1 MTIAREFKK
10 LPARRVVVALR
21 PEDDALVDA
30 LRAAGAMVLHCPPE
44 TFDET
49 VISDRGAAVVADI
62 DLPGTLAAIHRLRRA
77 PGPLALVPVVVIGAS
92 QEKTSTTIHPAMQAG
107 ADVFLQRPVTP
118 HELADQLETL
128 FENSLSVRPMRITG
142 RMSISAMKPV
152 STPPPPTV
160 GREARPP
167 SNGGF
172 PAAQVRVEHV
182 GRSASSSQIPAHP
195 SASQLP
201 AAPPSPPRGLKT
213 TPSHSLVPPG
223 PEPVAPGNPHPTLPA
238 QARISS
244 PAEALG
250 AIPPLP
256 PADVATALRL
266 SLQEAMGTEG
276 LDGQGF
282 ELPPLGDDAL
292 DDLVPPE
299 LLEPLDA
306 PMESLGDEVPF
317 EVTHSSWGAHTSVGG
332 VITGRRAQGQRGTG
346 PTGSS
351 PMPLTIDGDLR
362 LAGVLGRFGVAQL
375 FSAAWRA
382 RATGVIV
389 LHSGDTEWVL
399 AVNAGHLLAVRGSRP
414 EDSIGATLA
423 RLGYIP
429 REAARFAQVPL
440 DAGLRGAA
448 LLAARGYVP
457 PDGLAPILARAAQE
471 MVFDLLCLEGVEWEL
486 RALEHSVGVPLPTR
500 ALDALLVL
508 GARARL
514 EPAQAYLALGG
525 DDTSVTLRA
534 EVSTLASLP
543 LSAAEREAALAAKG
557 ASLTSIVR
565 THGEAVLPT
574 LLALSWLQIVRLE
587 GPAHDMESAH
597 APPGPERTR
606 MRTLLE
612 AADRRDLL
620 ALLGVSPWAT
630 RRAAQLALD
639 TRRAEVDVLR
649 ARYALSEPLQP
660 VYTALDEA
668 GQLLGD
674 VGAWERYASA
684 LRSALREEG

>member
-1 MTIAREFKK
+1 MTTAREFKK
-10 LPARRVVVALR
+10 IPARRVVVALR
-21 PEDDALVDA
+21 PEDEVLVET
-30 LRAAGAMVLHCPPE
+30 LRTAGAMVLHSAPE

-49 VISDRGAAVVADI
+49 VLSDRGAAVIADI

-77 PGPLALVPVVVIGAS
+77 SGPFALVPIVVIGAS
-92 QEKTSTTIHPAMQAG
+92 QEKQASSIHPAMQAG
-107 ADVFLQRPVTP
+107 ADVFLQRPVNP
-118 HELADQLETL
+118 LELAEQLDAL
-128 FENSLSVRPMRITG
+128 FEVAAQSPRPLRITG
-142 RMSISAMKPV
+142 RMTIQPKPV
-152 STPPPPTV
+152 TTPPPAGT
-160 GREARPP
+160 GRDGRPP
-167 SNGGF
+167 SGGGY
-172 PAAQVRVEHV
+172 PRAEIRAEHV
-182 GRSASSSQIPAHP
+182 GRSASSSQIPAAP
-195 SASQLP
+195 SPSQLP
-201 AAPPSPPRGLKT
+201 ATPPRGAKV
-213 TPSHSLVPPG
+213 TPTHSLIPPG
-223 PEPVAPGNPHPTLPA
+223 SEPIAPSSPHPTLPA
-238 QARISS
+238 QARTSS
-244 PAEALG
+244 PVEALG
-250 AIPPLP
+250 AIPTLP

-266 SLQEAMGTEG
+266 SLQEAMAAEG
-276 LDGQGF
+276 IDGQGF
-282 ELPPLGDDAL
+282 ELPPLADDAL

-306 PMESLGDEVPF
+306 PLESLGDEVSF
-317 EVTHSSWGAHTSVGG
+317 EATHSSWGAHTSVGG
-332 VITGRRAQGQRGTG
+332 VITGRRGTG
-346 PTGSS
+346 PRAIGNTGSS

-362 LAGVLGRFGVAQL
+362 LAGSLGRFGVAQL

-414 EDSIGATLA
+414 DDTIGATLA

-457 PDGLAPILARAAQE
+457 SDGLAPMLARAAQE

-500 ALDALLVL
+500 ALDALLLL

-514 EPAQAYLALGG
+514 EPAQAFLALGG
-525 DDTSVTLRA
+525 DDTTVTLRA
-534 EVSTLASLP
+534 EASALAALP
-543 LSAAEREAALAAKG
+543 LSAAEREAAAAAKG
-557 ASLTSIVR
+557 ATLASIVR
-565 THGEAVLPT
+565 SHGEAVLPA
-574 LLALSWLQIVRLE
+574 LLALSWLQVVRLE
-587 GPAHDMESAH
+587 GPAHDLDNAH

-620 ALLGVSPWAT
+620 ALLGVSAWAT
-630 RRAAQLALD
+630 RRAAQVALD

-649 ARYALSEPLQP
+649 ARYGLTEALQP

-668 GQLLGD
+668 AQLLGD
-674 VGAWERYASA
+674 AGAWERYASA
-684 LRSALREEG
+684 LRSALREEA